1 MMDTMARTVFYL
13 VSIQATEESVY
24 KYATVC
30 LLYATT
36 SMDAKI
42 LQVLYLI
49 GNKLQKSLIIES
61 NFCTVN

>member
-13 VSIQATEESVY
+13 VSIQATEESASKHV
-24 KYATVC
+24 TVC

-36 SMDAKI
+36 LMDAKI

-49 GNKLQKSLIIES
+49 GNKLQKSLII
-61 NFCTVN
+61 